1 MAEDS
6 QTNSPTQSQSQ
17 TPSDGKTREFLAIT
31 VTLVSLAGALAL
43 GFTVI
48 LIGKDQARA
57 VVPKDVLSTMLPL
70 LGTWVGTVLAFYF
83 SKANFEA
90 AAQSVAAMAKQVSGQ
105 EKLKSV
111 PAKSKMITIDKMFF
125 KTDPVDGLKIAD
137 VLTALE
143 AQKKGD
149 RIPVLTPTKAPKY
162 IIHRSMLDRYLA
174 GKAAAGGAI
183 ATVTFGDMFKEKQ
196 DMQELFARSFATVKP
211 DATLADAQTAMESV
225 KDCEDVFV
233 TSQGGRQDEV
243 VGWITD
249 NIIQDNLRA

>member
-1 MAEDS
+1 MADDS
-6 QTNSPTQSQSQ
+6 KINGPTQSQ

-105 EKLKSV
+105 DKLKTV
-111 PAKSKMITIDKMFF
+111 PVQSKMITRDKMFF

-137 VLTALE
+137 VLKELE
-143 AQKKGD
+143 TTGKGD
-149 RIPVLTPTKAPKY
+149 RIPVLTKTNAAMY
-162 IIHRSMLDRYLA
+162 IIHRSILDRYLA
-174 GKAAAGGAI
+174 DKGSGAGGTGNLI
-183 ATVTFGDMFKEKQ
+183 FTDLFTEKPDFQ
-196 DMQELFARSFATVKP
+196 QLFARSFATVKA

-249 NIIQDNLRA
+249 NIIQENLKV